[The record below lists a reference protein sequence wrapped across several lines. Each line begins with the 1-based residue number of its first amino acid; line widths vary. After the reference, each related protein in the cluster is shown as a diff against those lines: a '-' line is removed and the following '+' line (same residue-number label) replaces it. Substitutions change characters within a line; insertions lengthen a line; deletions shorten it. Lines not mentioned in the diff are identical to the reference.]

1 MSKERQADPIVGS
14 SSLTVQLKS
23 LLGKFAVV
31 DAPVLVLGESGV
43 GKELICKEVHRLS
56 GRKGE
61 LVFINCGAI
70 PDQLLESEIFGH
82 VKGAFTGATCDRKG
96 KFQLADRGTLVLD
109 EIGDMPLDLQVKLLR
124 VMEEQKVQPVGGN
137 QSLQTDVRLVAATNK
152 NLEGMVKEGRFREDL
167 FHRLNVLPV

>member
-1 MSKERQADPIVGS
+1 M
-14 SSLTVQLKS
+14 QLKS

-82 VKGAFTGATCDRKG
+82 VKGAFTGATVIG
-96 KFQLADRGTLVLD
+96 RG
-109 EIGDMPLDLQVKLLR
+109 
-124 VMEEQKVQPVGGN
+124 
-137 QSLQTDVRLVAATNK
+137 SSS
-152 NLEGMVKEGRFREDL
+152 
-167 FHRLNVLPV
+167 